1 MIELQNIK
9 KIFNAGTVNE
19 NVAIKGIDLK
29 IEPGDFITVIGS
41 NGAGKSTMLSIV
53 AGFQTPP
60 DEGGTVLF
68 DDKDITKVPEYKRA
82 EYIGVVFQ
90 DPLSGTAKSL
100 SIEENMAIAAKRGTK
115 RWFRKG
121 GVNSRNRKYFAERL
135 KELGLGLEDRLKT
148 NAGLLS
154 GGQRQS
160 LTLLMAAMA
169 NPQMLLL
176 DEHTA
181 ALDPK
186 TAELVMNLTD
196 KLIKD
201 MGLTAMMVT
210 HNMKQALEFGN
221 RIIMMHEGQVVVDIK
236 GEEKRGLTIPPDLL
250 GMFEKVRGGVGI
262 TDDKLLLSK

>member
-1 MIELQNIK
+1 MIELHDIK
-9 KIFNAGTVNE
+9 KVFNKGTVNE
-19 NVAIKGIDLK
+19 KVAINGVSLK

-41 NGAGKSTMLSIV
+41 NGAGKSTLLSIA
-53 AGFQTPP
+53 AGFQMP
-60 DEGGTVLF
+60 DGGKILF
-68 DDKDITKVPEYKRA
+68 DGDDITKVPEYKRA
-82 EYIGVVFQ
+82 KFIGVVFQ

-121 GVNSRNRKYFAERL
+121 VNQKNRAYFIERL
-135 KELGLGLEDRLKT
+135 RELGLGLEERLGT

-169 NPQMLLL
+169 GPKILLL

-186 TAELVMNLTD
+186 TAELVMTLTD
-196 KLIKD
+196 RIIRED
-201 MGLTAMMVT
+201 RLTAMMVT
-210 HNMKQALEFGN
+210 HNMKQALDYGN
-221 RIIMMHEGQVVVDIK
+221 RIIMMHEGEIILDIK
-236 GEEKRGLTIPPDLL
+236 GEEKKGLTIPDLL
-250 GMFEKVRGGVGI
+250 GMFEKVRGEGLA
-262 TDDKLLLSK
+262 DDKLLLSR

>member
-1 MIELQNIK
+1 MIELQNVK
-9 KIFNAGTVNE
+9 KVFNAGTVNE
-19 NVAIKGIDLK
+19 NVAIKGVDLK
-29 IEPGDFITVIGS
+29 IEQGDFITVIGS
-41 NGAGKSTMLSIV
+41 NGAGKSTLLSIV
-53 AGFQTPP
+53 AGFQTP
-60 DEGGTVLF
+60 DGGKILF
-68 DDKDITKVPEYKRA
+68 GDRDITKVPEYKRA

-100 SIEENMAIAAKRGTK
+100 SIEENMAIASKRGVK

-121 GVNSRNRKYFAERL
+121 VNAKKRADFKIRL
-135 KELGLGLEDRLKT
+135 KELGLGLEDRLKS

-169 NPQMLLL
+169 KPEILLL

-210 HNMKQALEFGN
+210 HNMKQALDFGN
-221 RIIMMHEGQVVVDIK
+221 RIIMMHEGQVILDIK
-236 GEEKRGLTIPPDLL
+236 GKEKDGLTIPDLL
-250 GMFEKVRGGVGI
+250 GMFEKVRGVGI

>member
-1 MIELQNIK
+1 MIELKKIK
-9 KIFNAGTVNE
+9 KVFNAGTVNE
-19 NVAIKGIDLK
+19 NVAISGLDLK
-29 IEPGDFITVIGS
+29 IEQGDFITVIGS
-41 NGAGKSTMLSIV
+41 NGAGKSTLLSII
-53 AGFQTPP
+53 AGFQTP
-60 DEGGTVLF
+60 DGGDILF
-68 DDKDITKVPEYKRA
+68 GEKNITKVPEFKRA

-100 SIEENMAIAAKRGTK
+100 SIEENMAIASKRGVK
-115 RWFRKG
+115 RWFAK
-121 GVNSRNRKYFAERL
+121 GVNTRKRDDFKERL

-169 NPQMLLL
+169 NPEILLL

-196 KLIKD
+196 KLIKE

-210 HNMKQALEFGN
+210 HNMKQALDFGN
-221 RIIMMHEGQVVVDIK
+221 RIIMMHEGEIILDIK
-236 GEEKRGLTIPPDLL
+236 GAEKDGLTIPDLL
-250 GMFEKVRGGVGI
+250 GMFEKVRGEGI
-262 TDDKLLLSK
+262 VDDKLLLAK

>member
-1 MIELQNIK
+1 MIELCRIK
-9 KIFNAGTVNE
+9 KIFNKGTVNE
-19 NVAIKGIDLK
+19 NTAIKGVDLK
-29 IEPGDFITVIGS
+29 IEKGDFITVIGS
-41 NGAGKSTMLSIV
+41 NGAGKSTLLSIL
-53 AGFQTPP
+53 AGFQNP
-60 DEGGTVLF
+60 DGGSILF
-68 DDKDITKVPEYKRA
+68 DGDDITKVPEYKRA
-82 EYIGVVFQ
+82 SYIGVVFQ

-100 SIEENMAIAAKRGTK
+100 SIEENMAIASKRGTK
-115 RWFRKG
+115 RWFSKG
-121 GVNSRNRKYFAERL
+121 VTNKRRADFRERL

-160 LTLLMAAMA
+160 LTLLMAAYA
-169 NPQMLLL
+169 KPEILLL

-210 HNMKQALEFGN
+210 HNMKQALDFGN
-221 RIIMMHEGQVVVDIK
+221 RIIMMHEGNIILDIK
-236 GEEKRGLTIPPDLL
+236 GEEKEGLTIPDLL
-250 GMFEKVRGGVGI
+250 GMFERVRGEGI
-262 TDDKLLLSK
+262 VDDKLLLTK